1 MTTLP
6 RNNFGKRCRQR
17 CENALLHFLA
27 RSTHLLPLRAALALG
42 RGLGWLAPRIS
53 PRHLRRIC
61 SDISSALQ
69 LEADSPEVCRIAHDS
84 YRYLGENLLEFLRLP
99 YLSSEQIRDWA
110 PLEGWDKVQA
120 ALARGNGVIL
130 LTGHLGN
137 WELTGA
143 AIGLCGHPA
152 SAVAREQLDA
162 EQTDLFNSIRE
173 THGLRVIPMQNVRE
187 CIRTLRKNEL
197 LGILADT
204 NDRNP
209 AAFVQFF
216 GRPAATYTGIAYLA
230 ELTGAAILPIF
241 SSRTSTTQYRIVIG
255 DEVPKVENGTRQ
267 ENIFHT
273 TIRIQQVIEDEI
285 RQRPHEWFWLQ
296 RRWATTPE
304 KMPNPEQIHMEH
316 RDLTAEQSN
325 KIRHWHE
332 AD

>member
-1 MTTLP
+1 MKTLP
-6 RNNFGKRCRQR
+6 RTNFGKRCRQR

-27 RSTHLLPLRAALALG
+27 RSTHLLPLCAALALG
-42 RGLGWLAPRIS
+42 RSLGWLAPRIS
-53 PRHLRRIC
+53 PRHFKQIC
-61 SDISSALQ
+61 TDISAALQ
-69 LEADSPEVCRIAHDS
+69 LEADSPEVCRIAYDS

-99 YLSSEQIRDWA
+99 YMSSEKIRAWA
-110 PLEGWDKVQA
+110 PLVGWEKVHS

-162 EQTDLFNSIRE
+162 EQTDLFNDIRE
-173 THGLRVIPMQNVRE
+173 THGLHVIPMQNVRE
-187 CIRTLRKNEL
+187 CIRTLRNNEL

-204 NDRNP
+204 NARKP
-209 AAFVQFF
+209 GAFVQFF

-230 ELTGAAILPIF
+230 ELTGAAIIPIF
-241 SSRTSTTQYRIVIG
+241 SARISPTQYRIVIG
-255 DEVPKVENGTRQ
+255 DEVPRVENGTRQ

-273 TIRIQQVIEDEI
+273 TIRIQQVIEEEV
-285 RQRPHEWFWLQ
+285 RKRPHEWFWLL

-304 KMPNPEQIHMEH
+304 KILNPEQIPMEH
-316 RDLTAEQSN
+316 RDLTAEQSRE
-325 KIRHWHE
+325 IRQWE
-332 AD
+332 A